1 MARFINSSCSPNCES
16 QKWHDAATGEIR
28 IGIFA
33 AQDIP
38 AGAELTYDYQFQHA
52 GLAQDA
58 GAYRCA
64 LIRGLWS
71 CAVVCGTTQRG
82 GMTRAWTPHAAAP
95 GLMPQTAV
103 FFGPKCGP
111 ASLPQPLDLSSPVS
125 SPLCAQLV

>member
-1 MARFINSSCSPNCES
+1 MGAGHGSACHLPLPLYLPWWALSYHRAALARARRGNWARFINSSCAPNCES

-33 AQDIP
+33 AEDIP

-64 LIRGLWS
+64 
-71 CAVVCGTTQRG
+71 
-82 GMTRAWTPHAAAP
+82 P
-95 GLMPQTAV
+95 
-103 FFGPKCGP
+103 
-111 ASLPQPLDLSSPVS
+111 
-125 SPLCAQLV
+125 